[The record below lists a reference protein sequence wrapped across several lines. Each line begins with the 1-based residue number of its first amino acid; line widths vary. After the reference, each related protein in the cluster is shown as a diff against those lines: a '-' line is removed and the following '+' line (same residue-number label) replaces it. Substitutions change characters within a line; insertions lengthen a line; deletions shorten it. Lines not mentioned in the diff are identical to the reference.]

1 MKFVYPA
8 GLWALAG
15 VLVVAGVYLF
25 RRKYEEKPVSS
36 VYLWKLAQNFSK
48 RNSPIQRLKRAL
60 VAALQLLSVAAA
72 CLMIAQPLIP
82 VPGAQVHYAAIV
94 DASASMQI
102 ADGQGVSRF
111 QRALAALE
119 QDVARLPW
127 GSSVSVVVAGD
138 QAQILADHL
147 PKSQVGAALDQARCG
162 LGQGRLEEA
171 LALCRDLVRG
181 EDQACLYTDRDYA
194 QTVNIQARNMS
205 GQQEWNLSVLSLEA
219 ADASQGFTAQVVSGG
234 KDAVVSFDLFVDG
247 VLQPA
252 SMMDIYAGGEKLADL
267 TVHCPKDQVVTLSL
281 TARQVSGYA
290 QVRLVANV
298 EDGLAADNQYQL
310 FSAPEGTVSTL
321 LVSQTP
327 FFLSSALSA
336 FPQVDLQTAASP
348 QDIQAEGYDLY
359 IFEGCLPESLP
370 QDGALWLINPPATVE
385 EIGLVLG
392 EALRGVSMVPVEGGG
407 ERAAALQRDLSLDR
421 AAVARFREVVQSGG
435 LTPVLACGQLPV
447 LLAGNAPSGCALIAV
462 PFDLQ
467 DSSLPLLA
475 DFVILVRNLLQ
486 DGVPPMLDV
495 QDVTCGQAL
504 YPQTLP
510 LCQKLYVQLPDLSIR
525 VLEPGAALLPETA
538 GAYTLMQELP
548 GGREKI
554 LEIYAHIPREEGL
567 VNQAEAAG
575 TLLIPRDT
583 GMVQQTPQVQF
594 YNLTPLLAGL
604 LLLLLI
610 VEWGMYHREKY

>member
-162 LGQGRLEEA
+162 LGQGSLEEA

-392 EALRGVSMVPVEGGG
+392 EALRGCPWSRGGRRRGTSGRLAAGFVPGPGRGGPLSGSGAAGRPDAGIGLRTTARAVGG
-407 ERAAALQRDLSLDR
+407 ERAQRMR
-421 AAVARFREVVQSGG
+421 PHSG
-435 LTPVLACGQLPV
+435 PR
-447 LLAGNAPSGCALIAV
+447 PSGQQPAAAGG
-462 PFDLQ
+462 F
-467 DSSLPLLA
+467 
-475 DFVILVRNLLQ
+475 RH
-486 DGVPPMLDV
+486 
-495 QDVTCGQAL
+495 
-504 YPQTLP
+504 
-510 LCQKLYVQLPDLSIR
+510 
-525 VLEPGAALLPETA
+525 PGAQPVAGRRSPHAGCPGHDLRSSPVSPNPAPVPEA
-538 GAYTLMQELP
+538 VRP
-548 GGREKI
+548 
-554 LEIYAHIPREEGL
+554 
-567 VNQAEAAG
+567 AAG
-575 TLLIPRDT
+575 
-583 GMVQQTPQVQF
+583 F
-594 YNLTPLLAGL
+594 
-604 LLLLLI
+604 
-610 VEWGMYHREKY
+610 